1 MSAKTIDPSKVKV
14 GDRVTVKAV
23 DTKSPFVM
31 TGIVEKAEDAT
42 PEDGASA
49 AHLTIWGRVYT
60 IGRML
65 VVTDHHPAEPEWK
78 PGTVGTATVRGVEG
92 VTVMRTD
99 AKGRGPWFTPTYVDG
114 FGAHPESEVTG
125 FVPDDTEALRA
136 DLAKALRER
145 DEAMADAARLR
156 DLFGKAKKDARTIV
170 GGGTGIRFDG
180 VQIIEAEIFVQ
191 LMQERSQALADKDTW
206 ITRHNQEVVNAKRV
220 QDEMAEGIKKIAV
233 QRDEARTE
241 AQAAREVSV
250 SERERAEEFS
260 RQVEE
265 ERWCVDGLRKTID
278 SLHLK
283 VSAFEREHVID
294 MSRVKK
300 ARQERDKALVDAK
313 AANRS
318 HDEMIA
324 KFHLIRCENDKLR
337 TKLEEARKAALPTD
351 LTKCVCH
358 PHTQDAGAGFTEY
371 LLEYEPA
378 CPLHSKHVYDP
389 RQGMWVESAA
399 RTMPTREQVHII
411 LAFQYDNYFDDAIGR
426 SREDFLDDATGCI
439 VALFEQGGAASPS
452 DFKKD
457 NS

>member
-1 MSAKTIDPSKVKV
+1 MSANMIDPSKVKA
-14 GDRVTVKAV
+14 GDTVTVAGTNTAHLEYTV
-23 DTKSPFVM
+23 TGVVWEPSHSPGQLWV
-31 TGIVEKAEDAT
+31 GPVALDAT
-42 PEDGASA
+42 T
-49 AHLTIWGRVYT
+49 LTI
-60 IGRML
+60 
-65 VVTDHHPAEPEWK
+65 TDHQPAKPEWAPGTFGTATVSSADSVTPRTVK
-78 PGTVGTATVRGVEG
+78 GVLGPDGMFAYATDDVVDVAEAGQWTDFVPAVVPEQYRPMAPEWELGTVGTATISTCETSGSTTARHGMWFRRGHDEPL
-92 VTVMRTD
+92 MFMTD
-99 AKGRGPWFTPTYVDG
+99 VGSSWASHMVD
-114 FGAHPESEVTG
+114 S

-136 DLAKALRER
+136 EVESWRSRYHESNRTVEDL
-145 DEAMADAARLR
+145 
-156 DLFGKAKKDARTIV
+156 
-170 GGGTGIRFDG
+170 
-180 VQIIEAEIFVQ
+180 
-191 LMQERSQALADKDTW
+191 
-206 ITRHNQEVVNAKRV
+206 
-220 QDEMAEGIKKIAV
+220 
-233 QRDEARTE
+233 RTE

-265 ERWCVDGLRKTID
+265 EHERVDGLRKKIA

-294 MSRVKK
+294 MSRVKE
-300 ARQERDKALVDAK
+300 ARRERDKALVDSK

-351 LTKCVCH
+351 LTKCACH

-389 RQGMWVESAA
+389 RQGMWIESAS
-399 RTMPTREQVHII
+399 RTMPTRKQVRTV
-411 LAFQYDNYFDDAIGR
+411 LAYQYDNYIDGCFIGR
-426 SREDFLDDATGCI
+426 AREDFLDDATDR
-439 VALFEQGGAASPS
+439 VRSLFEPVGAASTP